1 MATIGEITQ
10 GASYRGDSALGG
22 RFSQGVTIDATPL
35 AKLAAFTYYRDQNFW
50 EQKQRD
56 DKAAA
61 QEIADMTAFDV
72 TSPLKGFSDHLKTK
86 VHEIRDFIRDNPNA
100 LNYNKDPK
108 GFQKFKELEGEFQN
122 ARKAANTSEVI
133 YNARKTA
140 ADKAATPEERDVAM
154 SRLNLDVDELF
165 QSGVEGALNNTLKS
179 ASELKADQYKLPEIP
194 ITQRIHVD
202 RNANDNQINK
212 FKFVDPAQLATQAD
226 AVMLGFRKPIDKT
239 SERWKSLSPAQ
250 QEQEEKEYNI
260 TSAPRIGIQR
270 VTDEFNGLI
279 GALKA
284 QNPETKVIDIPEDQ
298 ISSQTLAATI
308 SSIKAYNEY
317 IDKVNANTGEKY
329 RHMNIDDGLSG
340 SEVIQLEAFQKG
352 GKTWFTEED
361 KDVLQTDN
369 SIQRDQQAINRFN
382 AQTGRIQE
390 NRLASS
396 AAGSGNTQAG
406 GNALDAFKNDTY
418 KNFKVQDGL
427 FLNKDGTPKTGQVVV
442 TKGVLPAQV
451 VTAAEAA
458 KIDLPNK
465 NVTIEVEN
473 GVVVGVLDKKGNR
486 VDRQLI
492 ENGQKKFD
500 TEAKGQEKTK
510 WGAGNTGKTL
520 NQTAAKTYSA
530 KMPDGSIVTSTDGK
544 TWVDNKGNKVQ

>member
-1 MATIGEITQ
+1 MADIGSITQ
-10 GASYRGDSALGG
+10 GASYRGDANLGG
-22 RFSQGVTIDATPL
+22 RFSQGVTIDTTPL
-35 AKLAAFTYYRDQNFW
+35 SKLAAFTYYRDQNFW

-72 TSPLKGFSDHLKTK
+72 TSPLKGYADHLKTK

-140 ADKAATPEERDVAM
+140 ADKAATPEAKDVAL

-165 QSGVEGALNNTLKS
+165 QNGVEGALNNTLKS
-179 ASELKADQYKLPEIP
+179 ASELNADQYKLPEIP

-226 AVMLGFRKPIDKT
+226 AVMLGFRKPMDKT
-239 SERWKSLSPAQ
+239 SERWKNLSPAQ
-250 QEQEEKEYNI
+250 QEQEEKEYNL

-284 QNPETKVIDIPEDQ
+284 QNPQTKVIDIPEDQ

-329 RHMNIDDGLSG
+329 KHMNIDDGLSG

-369 SIQRDQQAINRFN
+369 AIQRDQQAIGWFN
-382 AQTGRIQE
+382 ANTGRMQ
-390 NRLASS
+390 AQTQ
-396 AAGSGNTQAG
+396 AAGGTGNSQTM

-427 FLNKDGTPKTGQVVV
+427 FLNKDVTPKTGQVVV
-442 TKGVLPAQV
+442 TKGVLPSQI

-458 KIDLPNK
+458 KIDLPIK

-500 TEAKGQEKTK
+500 TEAKGQQKTQ
-510 WGAGNTGKTL
+510 WGAGNTGKSVS
-520 NQTAAKTYSA
+520 QPAAKKYSA
-530 KMPDGSIVTSTDGK
+530 KMPDGSIVTSIDGK
-544 TWVDNKGNKVQ
+544 TWVDSKGKKVQ